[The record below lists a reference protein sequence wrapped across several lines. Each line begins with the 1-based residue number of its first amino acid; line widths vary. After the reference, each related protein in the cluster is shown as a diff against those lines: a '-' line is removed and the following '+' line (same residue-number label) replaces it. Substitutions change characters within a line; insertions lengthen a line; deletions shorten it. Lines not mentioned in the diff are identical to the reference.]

1 LKCIM
6 ASLLT
11 TVMKKTSQRR
21 MKKKGHDWSRIH
33 HDDEGGFFRFF
44 LKLLSVLYGVGVRTR
59 LWGYR
64 RGFLKQRVLPVF
76 VVSIGNITSGGTGK
90 TPAVQMLA
98 RWALGHGYR
107 PAVLSRGYGGRF
119 KGRVLEVS
127 DGTQIKSS
135 PEKSGDEPYLLARSL
150 FGIPV
155 IVSKNRYEGG
165 VRAIE
170 KLSSNFLILDD
181 GFQHLELQRDLNIV
195 LLDASN
201 PFGNGCLLPRGPLRE
216 PVKHLKRA
224 DCCILTHCR
233 GTTEIQDSVRPET
246 ARLSGVPIFRSD
258 HVPVEVVFP
267 DRGERFEAGMLEG
280 KKVVAFA
287 GIAHPEYFKESLENL
302 GAEIVYFEAFG
313 DHHRY
318 RTQEI
323 HALAIKKETLKAHY
337 AVTTAKDWV
346 KIASEARGDHAVGY
360 LDIKFTLLDRGEE
373 FYEWVRERFDE

>member
-1 LKCIM
+1 
-6 ASLLT
+6 
-11 TVMKKTSQRR
+11 MKRR
-21 MKKKGHDWSRIH
+21 GYDWSRIH
-33 HDDEGGFFRFF
+33 RDEASGFFRSL

-98 RWALGHGYR
+98 GWALGRGYR

-127 DGTQIKSS
+127 DGEEVKPSA
-135 PEKSGDEPYLLARSL
+135 EKSGDEPCLLARSL
-150 FGIPV
+150 SGIPV
-155 IVSKNRYEGG
+155 IVSKNRYDGG
-165 VRAIE
+165 IRAIE
-170 KLSSNFLILDD
+170 KWSSDFLILDD
-181 GFQHLELQRDLNIV
+181 GFQHLELRRDLNIV

-201 PFGNGCLLPRGPLRE
+201 PFGNGQLLPRGPLRE
-216 PVKHLKRA
+216 PVKQLERA
-224 DCCILTHCR
+224 DCCILTHC
-233 GTTEIQDSVRPET
+233 GETTEIQDFVPPTT
-246 ARLSGVPIFRSD
+246 AQLSGVPIFRGH

-280 KKVVAFA
+280 KKVLAFA

-302 GAEIVYFEAFG
+302 GAEIVYFEGFG

-318 RTQEI
+318 RTEEI
-323 HALAIKKETLKAHY
+323 HSLAIKKETLKAHY

-346 KIASEARGDHAVGY
+346 KIASEVRGEHGIGY

-373 FYEWVRERFDE
+373 FYEWVRKRFDERRKWLIR